1 MGEPAT
7 LEIQVSEILDQAQRR
22 IADAQSEQE
31 IENIQRELLGRKGCL
46 TALLKG
52 VGELPPDERPHA
64 GRILNEA
71 AARVQALVAEAT
83 GAARERTE
91 RLLSEARQVDITLP
105 GRFIRMGRK
114 HPLTRTLEEVCE
126 IFLGLGFTVAEGPEV
141 ETEWHNFRALNIAQ
155 DHPVMDEKDSFYIG
169 DGLLLRTETSAVQIR
184 VMEQQPPPVRI
195 IAPGRVYRR
204 DTVDATHSH
213 TFHQVEGLWVDEG
226 ISFAHL
232 KGVLSLFVEKMFG
245 PGLRLRFRPDYFPFV
260 EPGAEV
266 SSSCFL
272 CGGAGCTLCKH
283 TGWIELGGC
292 GMVHPKVLENVGYDS
307 ERLTGF
313 AFGLGLERLAM
324 RKHGI
329 DDLRLFYENDLR
341 FLHQFH

>member
-1 MGEPAT
+1 MAEST
-7 LEIQVSEILDQAQRR
+7 DLQRQVSQIAAEAEQRVR
-22 IADAQSEQE
+22 AANAEQE
-31 IENIQRELLGRKGCL
+31 VANLRREILGRKGSL

-52 VGELPPDERPHA
+52 IGSLPPEDRPVA
-64 GRILNEA
+64 GRVLNEATSRIEALLNEA
-71 AARVQALVAEAT
+71 AESV
-83 GAARERTE
+83 RERAE
-91 RLLSEARQVDITLP
+91 RLRREAGAVDVTLP
-105 GRFIRMGRK
+105 GRFIWLGRK
-114 HPLTRTLEEVCE
+114 HPLTRTLEEICE
-126 IFLGLGFTVAEGPEV
+126 IFLGLGFTVAEGPEI
-141 ETEWHNFRALNIAQ
+141 ETEWHNFTALNIDT

-169 DGLLLRTETSAVQIR
+169 EGLLLRTETSAVQIR

-213 TFHQVEGLWVDEG
+213 TFYQVEGLWVDEG

-232 KGVLSLFVEKMFG
+232 KGVLTLFVEKMFG

-266 SSSCFL
+266 SYSCYL
-272 CGGAGCTLCKH
+272 CAGEGCGLCKH

-292 GMVHPKVLENVGYDS
+292 GMVHPNVLENVGYDA
-307 ERLTGF
+307 ERFTGF

-329 DDLRLFYENDLR
+329 DDMRLFYENDLR